1 MFSAPLSSTLFSTD
15 GFYSRGSGNEPTG
28 RASSRRKIGF
38 LKFRGWNFLIRA
50 SRKCYVSPAPSR
62 DFKEVA
68 FSSREFS
75 FGVEAQR
82 ESGARLIFPHVYVQ
96 FSRSLIEP
104 CFPILSEGNELI
116 IIVKITTII
125 ATYSYSSRS
134 FEFISSSTI
143 CRLESCASR
152 GEFIRR
158 ESGLP

>member
-104 CFPILSEGNELI
+104 CFPILTEGNELI
-116 IIVKITTII
+116 IIIVKIPTII
-125 ATYSYSSRS
+125 TRIANIFL
-134 FEFISSSTI
+134 FESIV
-143 CRLESCASR
+143 RVYKLVNY
-152 GEFIRR
+152 
-158 ESGLP
+158 LPFRKLRVAR